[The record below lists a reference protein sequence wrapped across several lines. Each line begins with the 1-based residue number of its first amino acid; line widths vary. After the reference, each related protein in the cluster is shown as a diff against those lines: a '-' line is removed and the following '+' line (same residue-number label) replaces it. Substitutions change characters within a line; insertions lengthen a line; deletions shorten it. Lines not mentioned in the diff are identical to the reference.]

1 MSADIS
7 WIERGR
13 KHLEIFIYINVP
25 VRKNCQKK
33 FSIKFKF
40 TNCSLSFEIQIGLI
54 LLIFIGLYLC
64 EFLLDSYN
72 INTAFCFRLLVHLSK
87 SI

>member
-33 FSIKFKF
+33 NSQLNLNSQIALYHLKFK
-40 TNCSLSFEIQIGLI
+40 S
-54 LLIFIGLYLC
+54 
-64 EFLLDSYN
+64 D
-72 INTAFCFRLLVHLSK
+72 
-87 SI
+87 